1 MLYYLLLFSFIS
13 ILIWIR
19 VIAKFLNPGFHILH
33 RSTYGN
39 STRTSVP
46 LEKAFVEQKSSKG
59 ALGVEKG
66 RVPSFS
72 SHRVSVKTVTR
83 SHYNCNSMPYRILY
97 APHFIEL
104 GQVHYTIYISFHVC
118 GTRRRYRA
126 ASAT

>member
-59 ALGVEKG
+59 ALEVEKG

-83 SHYNCNSMPYRILY
+83 SHYNCNSMFPVQETLKGSIGNTKKPKVTY
-97 APHFIEL
+97 ALSH
-104 GQVHYTIYISFHVC
+104 
-118 GTRRRYRA
+118 
-126 ASAT
+126 